1 MSSTASVSA
10 ASENDEDLEASR
22 RRATASGRPVRV
34 LAVDDHEINR
44 RVLQSICELL
54 DFECELVCDGDE
66 ALKAM
71 QTGAYD
77 LVLMDICMP
86 GMDGVQ
92 TTCAIKDLGGDAAS
106 TPIIAVTANPE
117 GDAGDGPQRYFA
129 AGMCAIVQK
138 PVRIE
143 QLARAIYQA
152 LSDRPPQGVTL
163 GRALDG

>member
-1 MSSTASVSA
+1 MSSDASVPAESQD
-10 ASENDEDLEASR
+10 DEDLEASR
-22 RRATASGRPVRV
+22 RWATASGRPVRV
-34 LAVDDHEINR
+34 LAVDDHATNR
-44 RVLQSICELL
+44 LVLQGICELL
-54 DFECELVCDGDE
+54 DFECELACDGEE

-86 GMDGVQ
+86 GMDGVE
-92 TTCAIKDLGGDAAS
+92 TTCAIRELGGKAAS

-129 AGMCAIVQK
+129 AGMCAVVQK

-143 QLARAIYQA
+143 QLTRAIFQA
-152 LSDRPPQGVTL
+152 LSDRPPQGAML